1 LTRDTGTD
9 GPGGVIVRIEVLTV
23 PGCPNGPALTQ
34 RLTTVLGGHPEL
46 HVVQRIVTDPEEAV
60 RRGMHGSPTLLIDG
74 RDPFADPDTPPSLS
88 CRLYWASNGSQQGAP
103 SVEDLR
109 RVLHNVGHDQRQ

>member
-1 LTRDTGTD
+1 M
-9 GPGGVIVRIEVLTV
+9 RIEVLTV
-23 PGCPNGPALTQ
+23 PGCPNGPVLTQ
-34 RLTTVLGGHPEL
+34 RLAIVLGDRPEV
-46 HVVQRIVTDPEEAV
+46 HVVRRSVTDPEEAV

-88 CRLYWASNGSQQGAP
+88 CRLYRAPDGSQQGAP

-109 RVLHNVGHDQRQ
+109 RVLHEAVRDQPQ

>member
-1 LTRDTGTD
+1 MQ
-9 GPGGVIVRIEVLTV
+9 IEILTV
-23 PGCPNGPALTQ
+23 PGCPNGPVLTQ
-34 RLTTVLGGHPEL
+34 RLAAVLGENPEVP
-46 HVVQRIVTDPEEAV
+46 VVQRTVTDPEEAA

-88 CRLYWASNGSQQGAP
+88 CRLYRAPDGSRHGAP

-109 RVLHNVGHDQRQ
+109 RALDRGTGPGLQRP

>member
-1 LTRDTGTD
+1 
-9 GPGGVIVRIEVLTV
+9 VRIEVLTV
-23 PGCPNGPALTQ
+23 PGCPNGPVLTQ
-34 RLTTVLGGHPEL
+34 RLAAVLGDHPEVP
-46 HVVQRIVTDPEEAV
+46 VVRRSVTDAEEAT

-88 CRLYWASNGSQQGAP
+88 CRLYPAPDGTRQGAP

-109 RVLHNVGHDQRQ
+109 RVLRDAARDHPQ

>member
-1 LTRDTGTD
+1 M
-9 GPGGVIVRIEVLTV
+9 RIEVLTV
-23 PGCPNGPALTQ
+23 PDCPNGPVLLQ
-34 RLTTVLGGHPEL
+34 RLATVLGDDPQ
-46 HVVQRIVTDPEEAV
+46 VPTVRRIVTDPEEAA

-88 CRLYWASNGSQQGAP
+88 CRLYWAPDGRPQGAP

-109 RVLHNVGHDQRQ
+109 RVLHDTDHNQPS